1 MAALRKGLG
10 IAHAMTALDEVTTLQ
25 ELVQLAHRRLAK
37 GAWDYLQGGT
47 ETETAVARNRL
58 AIERLALRPRVCV
71 DVRGVDPATE
81 LFGRRIRLPVFL
93 APIGSIETFHPSGGA
108 GAAQAAARF
117 GVPLML
123 SSVCA
128 PGLEAVAEAAPE
140 GFRIF
145 QLYVRGD
152 DAWIADVVARAEGKG
167 YRAFAITVDTAWYSR
182 RERDLLNRFE
192 KPWRQNVGGIEI
204 QRAFD
209 WQAVARFK
217 ARHRIPLILK
227 GIMTVE
233 DARIAVDHGVEGIV
247 VSNHG
252 GRQLD
257 HVQGTL
263 DVLPEIVEAVG
274 DRCLVLIDGGFCRGT
289 DILKAIALGAKAVGL
304 GRMLAAGMAAGG
316 PDGVVKMLELLEDE
330 IRIAMGLLGVTRL
343 AELGPAHLARAE
355 PVRPPGFWSAFPLV
369 AEGY

>member
-1 MAALRKGLG
+1 MA
-10 IAHAMTALDEVTTLQ
+10 ALDEVTTLQ
-25 ELVQLAHRRLAK
+25 ELVQLARRRLSR
-37 GAWDYLQGGT
+37 GAWDYLQGGA
-47 ETETAVARNRL
+47 ETETALARNRL
-58 AIERLALRPRVCV
+58 AIERWALRPRVCV
-71 DVRGVDPATE
+71 DVRDVDPGTE

-93 APIGSIETFHPSGGA
+93 APIGSIETFHPTGGA

-128 PGLEAVAEAAPE
+128 PGLEKVADAAPE

-152 DAWIADVVARAEGKG
+152 DGWIAEVVGRAEARG

-192 KPWRQNVGGIEI
+192 KPWRQNVGGIDA

-209 WQAVARFK
+209 WAAVARFK

-227 GIMTVE
+227 GIMTAE

-263 DVLPEIVEAVG
+263 DVLPEILEAA
-274 DRCLVLIDGGFCRGT
+274 DERCLVLVDGGFCRGT
-289 DILKAIALGAKAVGL
+289 DVLKAIALGAKAVGM

-316 PDGVVKMLELLEDE
+316 PEGVVRMLEILEDE
-330 IRIAMGLLGVTRL
+330 IRIAMGLLGTRRL
-343 AELGPAHLARAE
+343 AELGRGHLARAE
-355 PVRPPGFWSAFPLV
+355 AVRPPGFWSAFPLA

>member
-1 MAALRKGLG
+1 MA
-10 IAHAMTALDEVTTLQ
+10 ALDEVTTLH
-25 ELVQLAHRRLAK
+25 ELVQLARKRLARD
-37 GAWDYLQGGT
+37 AWDYLVGGS
-47 ETETAVARNRL
+47 ETETTLARNRL

-71 DVRGVDPATE
+71 DVCRVDPSTE

-93 APIGSIETFHPSGGA
+93 APIGSLETFHPSGGA
-108 GAAQAAARF
+108 GAASAAGRF
-117 GVPLML
+117 GVPSML

-140 GFRIF
+140 GLRIF

-152 DAWIADVVARAEGKG
+152 EGWIAEVVARAEAAG
-167 YRAFAITVDTAWYSR
+167 YAAFAITVDTAWYSR

-192 KPWRQNVGGIEI
+192 KPWRQNVGGTDF
-204 QRAFD
+204 QRGFD
-209 WQAVARFK
+209 WKAVARFV

-233 DARIAVDHGVEGIV
+233 DARIAVDHGVAGIV

-274 DRCLVLIDGGFCRGT
+274 ERCLVLVDGGFCRGT
-289 DILKAIALGAKAVGL
+289 DVVKAIALGAKAVGL
-304 GRMLAAGMAAGG
+304 GRMLAVGMAASG
-316 PDGVVKMLELLEDE
+316 PEGVVKMLELLEDE
-330 IRIAMGLLGVTRL
+330 ITIALGLLGAPRLEDLGPQHVTRT
-343 AELGPAHLARAE
+343 E

>member
-1 MAALRKGLG
+1 MA
-10 IAHAMTALDEVTTLQ
+10 ALDEVTTLQ
-25 ELVQLAHRRLAK
+25 ELVQLARRRLAK

-47 ETETAVARNRL
+47 ETETGLARNRQ
-58 AIERLALRPRVCV
+58 AIESQALRPRVLV
-71 DVRGVDPATE
+71 DVRRVDPSTE
-81 LFGRRIRLPVFL
+81 LFGRRLRLPVFL

-108 GAAQAAARF
+108 GAAEAAGRF

-128 PGLEAVAEAAPE
+128 PGLEAVARAAPE
-140 GFRIF
+140 AFRIF

-152 DAWIADVVARAEGKG
+152 DGWIAEVVARAEAEG

-192 KPWRQNVGGIEI
+192 KPWRRDVGGTDF
-204 QRAFD
+204 QRGLD
-209 WQAVARFK
+209 WAAVARFK

-227 GIMTVE
+227 GIMTEE
-233 DARIAVDHGVEGIV
+233 DARIAVEHGVEGV
-247 VSNHG
+247 LVSNHG

-263 DVLPEIVEAVG
+263 EVLPGIVEAVG
-274 DRCLVLIDGGFCRGT
+274 DRALVLVDGGFCRGT
-289 DILKAIALGAKAVGL
+289 DVLKAIALGARAVGL

-316 PDGVVKMLELLEDE
+316 PEGVVRMLELLEDE
-330 IRIAMGLLGVTRL
+330 ITIALGLLGATRL
-343 AELGPAHLARAE
+343 EQLGPHHLAPAR
-355 PVRPPGFWSAFPLV
+355 PVRPSGFWSAFPLA

>member
-1 MAALRKGLG
+1 MAAL
-10 IAHAMTALDEVTTLQ
+10 DEASTLH
-25 ELVQLAHRRLAK
+25 ELVLLARKRLSR
-37 GAWDYLQGGT
+37 GAFDYLLGGS
-47 ETETAVARNRL
+47 ETETSLARNRL
-58 AIERLALRPRVCV
+58 AIERWALRPRVCV
-71 DVRGVDPATE
+71 DVRRVDPSTE

-93 APIGSIETFHPSGGA
+93 APIGSLETFHPSGGA
-108 GAAQAAARF
+108 GAARAAAGF

-140 GFRIF
+140 AVRVF

-152 DAWIADVVARAEGKG
+152 DAWIADMVARAEAHG
-167 YRAFAITVDTAWYSR
+167 YCAFAITVDTAWYSR

-192 KPWRQNVGGIEI
+192 KPWRQNVGGIAI

-209 WQAVARFK
+209 WKAVERFK

-227 GIMTVE
+227 GIMTRE
-233 DARIAVDHGVEGIV
+233 DAEIACALGVEGIV

-257 HVQGTL
+257 HTLGTL
-263 DVLPEIVEAVG
+263 DVLPEILDAVAG
-274 DRCLVLIDGGFCRGT
+274 RATVLVDGGFYRGT
-289 DILKAIALGAKAVGL
+289 DVLKAIALGARAVGL
-304 GRMLAAGMAAGG
+304 GRMTAIGMAAGG
-316 PDGVVKMLELLEDE
+316 PEGVVKMLELLEDE
-330 IRIAMGLLGVTRL
+330 ITIAMGLAGVTRL
-343 AELGPAHLARAE
+343 EELGRAHLARAE